1 MNNEKAN
8 HYFDSSDTGTFNLG
22 RKVFVQGSDS
32 DDEYYYEWTDVTIKE
47 AEPQQEEVEQEV
59 VQQEPQEAGDTLTVM
74 CSCDNCRFFY
84 DVSVDSEN
92 NITIGDDLI
101 ISSFGY
107 NNSQFENLFSTDSA
121 KRNSAKVL
129 TIKDYFKTKGG
140 SIETIKCND
149 DDFKLNYNA
158 LIETGTLEKSEVNS
172 VTADVV
178 AWLAQNHYS
187 SASVAIESCTDS
199 DKLTALMNCYTGN
212 ANARLYSDYW
222 QNV

>member
-1 MNNEKAN
+1 VRTLGEMVHYYDMNNATLE
-8 HYFDSSDTGTFNLG
+8 HSFDGSDTGTFNLG
-22 RKVFVQGSDS
+22 RKVFVQGSDY

-47 AEPQQEEVEQEV
+47 AGSTYQKN
-59 VQQEPQEAGDTLTVM
+59 GDTLTVIG
-74 CSCDNCRFFY
+74 SCDNCRFFY

-107 NNSQFENLFSTDSA
+107 DSSQFEKLFSTDSA

-129 TIKDYFKTKGG
+129 TIKDYFKTEGG

-149 DDFKLNYNA
+149 DDFKLNYYA
-158 LIETGTLEKSEVNS
+158 LIETGTLENSEVNS

-187 SASVAIESCTDS
+187 SASAAIESCTDS

-222 QNV
+222 QDV